1 MSIIAAM
8 LDLSAIVAGIL
19 LGLSLG
25 VPPGPVNAAIAA
37 ESVKKS
43 YASGIL
49 VGLGAMTSDFCYLLL
64 TVIGVSVL
72 LTGATARTIIS
83 VVGGL
88 ILLYF
93 AVTTLKN
100 YRSPPQE
107 DEGKMMGNPYVKGLV
122 MAITNP
128 MGIVWRATAGAAFV
142 ELFNIFGVAGFMLGL
157 FAWIASLSLAV
168 HFAKSRFTAVYPIIM
183 LASGLCMLAF
193 GAMLLYDV
201 IAPALGL

>member
-1 MSIIAAM
+1 MAAM
-8 LDLSAIVAGIL
+8 LDLSAIIAGIL

-43 YASGIL
+43 YASGMLI
-49 VGLGAMTSDFCYLLL
+49 GIGAMTADLCYLIL

-88 ILLYF
+88 ILLYL
-93 AVTTLKN
+93 AVATLRN

-107 DEGKMMGNPYVKGLV
+107 DEGKVLGHPYVKGLL

-128 MGIVWRATAGAAFV
+128 MGIVWWATAGAAFV
-142 ELFNIFGVAGFMLGL
+142 ALFNILGVAGFMLGL
-157 FAWIASLSLAV
+157 FAWITSLSLAV
-168 HFAKSRFTAVYPIIM
+168 HFAKTKFNAVYPAIM

-193 GAMLLYDV
+193 GAMLLYEV